1 MKILETVNLDNN
13 SSFSVWHSDHIALR
27 SVLSLILKNYAG
39 QLNNKFVVPTNVWAK
54 FDDAKVVWAQDQ
66 LGQILGGICFYID
79 HEFNMGNIMIVF
91 KNGTEYRKDIH
102 ATCMKHFRSI
112 AKSAGMTVIV
122 QHTHVE
128 NHEDIELAKYSN
140 LSPTFYFLSQSLVD
154 NDQE

>member
-1 MKILETVNLDNN
+1 
-13 SSFSVWHSDHIALR
+13 
-27 SVLSLILKNYAG
+27 
-39 QLNNKFVVPTNVWAK
+39 
-54 FDDAKVVWAQDQ
+54 
-66 LGQILGGICFYID
+66 
-79 HEFNMGNIMIVF
+79 MGNIMIVF